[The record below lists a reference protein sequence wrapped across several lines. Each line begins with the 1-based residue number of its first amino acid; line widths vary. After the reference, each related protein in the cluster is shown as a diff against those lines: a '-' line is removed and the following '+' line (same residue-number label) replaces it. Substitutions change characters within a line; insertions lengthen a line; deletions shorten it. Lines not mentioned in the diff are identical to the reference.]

1 MRGLRDFVR
10 FLTVVLLVPWF
21 GWFNQSVFGIE
32 VEFSK
37 QEFDLLELLM
47 INKGILVSRDKVDR
61 GHEKKLIKTIR
72 GVGYKIR

>member
-1 MRGLRDFVR
+1 MKEKIKVRGLRDFVR

-37 QEFDLLELLM
+37 
-47 INKGILVSRDKVDR
+47 
-61 GHEKKLIKTIR
+61 
-72 GVGYKIR
+72 